1 MPERVAF
8 TKRSL
13 KRGISRG
20 HEHLSRDAREDL
32 PVPLGIC
39 AHGGG
44 SAVAREEIPVQ
55 LGNCAHDG
63 GTPSRVSLLQR
74 LRVRRP
80 SREEQEGDQR
90 TKPRRGPRGPFAGEG
105 RASRGSGDAMQM
117 TAREG
122 VASRGGSPP
131 MLPGPGDQHRFGQ
144 GGRHAPR
151 DVDDQATH
159 CTGWFSKVDCLGCT
173 GARPV
178 PSLRVRRRLE

>member
-1 MPERVAF
+1 LPERVAF

-13 KRGISRG
+13 RRGMSRS
-20 HEHLSRDAREDL
+20 HEHLSRDARED
-32 PVPLGIC
+32 
-39 AHGGG
+39 
-44 SAVAREEIPVQ
+44 IPVQ

-90 TKPRRGPRGPFAGEG
+90 TQPRRGPRGPFAGEG
-105 RASRGSGDAMQM
+105 RASWGSGDAMQM

-131 MLPGPGDQHRFGQ
+131 TLSGRGRSTPFWLRKAARSEGCRRSGYPLHRLVLE
-144 GGRHAPR
+144 GRLLRMHR
-151 DVDDQATH
+151 
-159 CTGWFSKVDCLGCT
+159 
-173 GARPV
+173 GA
-178 PSLRVRRRLE
+178 SGAIIAG